1 MNCHLFYLHL
11 RRVGLPEKQANC
23 LTNGA
28 KRHDLGD
35 YESAM
40 LQLVKHGTSVP
51 TIIELCT
58 WAKRN
63 GLKPSWVVKRAVLF
77 SQYRAY
83 GEEMV
88 MKEIHE
94 QVIR

>member
-28 KRHDLGD
+28 KQADLDD
-35 YESAM
+35 YENAM
-40 LQLVKHGTSVP
+40 LELTKHGAKIG

-63 GLKPSWVVKRAVLF
+63 GLRSSWVAKRAVLF
-77 SQYRAY
+77 SQYRAF
-83 GEEMV
+83 GDEMIL
-88 MKEIHE
+88 KEIHE
-94 QVIR
+94 QVVR

>member
-11 RRVGLPEKQANC
+11 RRVGLPEKQANR

-28 KRHDLGD
+28 KQADLGD
-35 YESAM
+35 YENTM
-40 LQLVKHGTSVP
+40 LQLVKHGASIG
-51 TIIELCT
+51 TILSLCT

-63 GLKPSWVVKRAVLF
+63 GLKPSWVAKRAVLF
-77 SQYRAY
+77 SKYRAL
-83 GEEMV
+83 GDEMI

-94 QVIR
+94 QVVR

>member
-1 MNCHLFYLHL
+1 MNCHAFYLAL
-11 RRVGLPEKQANC
+11 RNRGLDERLANR
-23 LTNGA
+23 LVNGA

-40 LQLVKHGTSVP
+40 LQLVKHGASVP
-51 TIIELCT
+51 TILELCQ
-58 WAKRN
+58 WAKQN
-63 GLKPSWVVKRAVLF
+63 GLKPSWVAKRAVLF
-77 SQYRAY
+77 SQYRNL
-83 GEEMV
+83 GESVV